1 MPSIFRFVIN
11 NGAKNMPENL
21 YSHVNEI
28 LEGKQLSISAITRE
42 LKEIGINEHRLVM
55 TGYLR
60 ALRDLKKLNEVDIP
74 PSKVYMKIETKG
86 ENTLPD
92 IYSLISRE
100 MRSFEPEF
108 ALPVAVYVVT
118 NIFDRPVFKEELQKI
133 GFGSKS
139 INDCLSRPGRAIKE
153 SRNENLKEYAA
164 SITKFTILGSDPAY
178 ECDQLSSELLKHSN
192 HLLLKM
198 LKLSVDIS
206 GLTPRTK
213 KTTINDFG

>member
-1 MPSIFRFVIN
+1 
-11 NGAKNMPENL
+11 MPENL
-21 YSHVNEI
+21 YSHLNEI

-42 LKEIGINEHRLVM
+42 LKEVGINEHRLVM

-74 PSKVYMKIETKG
+74 PSKVYIKIDSK
-86 ENTLPD
+86 ENMLPD
-92 IYSLISRE
+92 IYSLLGKEARHLEQES
-100 MRSFEPEF
+100 
-108 ALPVAVYVVT
+108 ALPVAVYVIT
-118 NIFDRPVFKEELQKI
+118 NVLDRPVFKEELQKA
-133 GFGSKS
+133 GFSSKN

-153 SRNENLKEYAA
+153 SRNENLKEYTA
-164 SITKFTILGSDPAY
+164 SITRIAIPVSDPAY
-178 ECDQLSSELLKHSN
+178 EADQLSPELLRQAN

>member
-1 MPSIFRFVIN
+1 
-11 NGAKNMPENL
+11 MPENL
-21 YSHVNEI
+21 YSHLNEI

-42 LKEIGINEHRLVM
+42 LKEVGINEHRLVM

-60 ALRDLKKLNEVDIP
+60 ALRDLKKLTEVEVP
-74 PSKVYMKIETKG
+74 PSKVYIKIEAKG

-92 IYSLISRE
+92 IYSLLSRE
-100 MRSFEPEF
+100 IRHLEPEF
-108 ALPVAVYVVT
+108 ALPVTVYVITGVL
-118 NIFDRPVFKEELQKI
+118 DRPVFREELQKV
-133 GFGSKS
+133 GFSSKNIS
-139 INDCLSRPGRAIKE
+139 DCLSRPGRAIKE
-153 SRNENLKEYAA
+153 SRNENLKEYTA
-164 SITKFTILGSDPAY
+164 SITRIGIPVSDPAY
-178 ECDQLSSELLKHSN
+178 ETDQFSPELLKQSN

>member
-1 MPSIFRFVIN
+1 
-11 NGAKNMPENL
+11 MPENL
-21 YSHVNEI
+21 YSHLNEI

-42 LKEIGINEHRLVM
+42 LKEVGISEHRLVM

-74 PSKVYMKIETKG
+74 PSKVYIKIDSK

-92 IYSLISRE
+92 IYSLLGKEARHLE
-100 MRSFEPEF
+100 QEF
-108 ALPVAVYVVT
+108 ALPVAVYVIT
-118 NIFDRPVFKEELQKI
+118 NVLDRPVFKEELQKV
-133 GFGSKS
+133 GFSSKN
-139 INDCLSRPGRAIKE
+139 INDCLSRPGHAIKE
-153 SRNENLKEYAA
+153 SRNENLKEYTA
-164 SITKFTILGSDPAY
+164 SITRITIPVSDSAY
-178 ECDQLSSELLKHSN
+178 EADQLSPELLRHAN